1 MCKTYC
7 FILTSVILLQGKA
20 TGGPVRMG
28 YEYMPEEDA
37 WLRLHIEPAIW
48 PDARLRCHLEGG
60 ALASPT
66 TSAMTK
72 ALVAMLA
79 ANKMTM
85 RHAYIGVHA
94 LLSKGEFM
102 SMEGIPMGNLS
113 ARWREGEPNNMKN
126 EEDCVVLDGAGEAID
141 VSCSTPRPYFCR
153 KESTRMIVNK
163 CGTTADG
170 YKLEPRTGSCYK
182 FHLVPRTW
190 HRAAMACQAEGG
202 HLAVINSNKEAQALK
217 DIFGEHPITSIKGG
231 NVLEA
236 NVGIWDWNE
245 HGEWLTIFGQT
256 LSEAGY
262 EGWRHNEPNNVEKEF
277 CGAIDRDGYLNNCP
291 CDRFALFICEVTPK

>member
-170 YKLEPRTGSCYK
+170 
-182 FHLVPRTW
+182 
-190 HRAAMACQAEGG
+190 
-202 HLAVINSNKEAQALK
+202 
-217 DIFGEHPITSIKGG
+217 
-231 NVLEA
+231 
-236 NVGIWDWNE
+236 
-245 HGEWLTIFGQT
+245 QT